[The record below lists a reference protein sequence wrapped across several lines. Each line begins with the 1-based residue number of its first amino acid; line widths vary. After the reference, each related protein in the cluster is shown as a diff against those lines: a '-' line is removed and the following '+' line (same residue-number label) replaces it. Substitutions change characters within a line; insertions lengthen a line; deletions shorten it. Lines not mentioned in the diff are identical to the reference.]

1 MPISRGKS
9 KIEMC
14 RRGTK
19 DHTAAAAQAKEK
31 REDSRMNDIL
41 VKKVLTPV
49 TKLMVV
55 KNPYV
60 AAKAQPGQF
69 IILRVRENGERIPL
83 TIADYDREKGTV
95 TLVFQE
101 VGLTTRLLGQLNVGD
116 CILNLVGPLGVPAE
130 LPEKGTVVVIGGGVG
145 VAPCLP
151 KVKELHRRGVNV
163 ISILAARSQD
173 LIILEDEMA
182 ACSNK
187 VYICTDDG
195 SRGFH
200 GFPSDFLKKLVVEEG
215 LKVDEVVVIGPMPAM
230 RAVCETTRPL
240 GLKTW
245 VSMNP
250 IMVDGTGMCGACRV
264 TVGGKT
270 KFCCVD
276 GPMFDGHEVDWAEAW
291 RRAGVYRDEEK
302 VANERCASCGGDN

>member
-1 MPISRGKS
+1 MSVA
-9 KIEMC
+9 
-14 RRGTK
+14 TK
-19 DHTAAAAQAKEK
+19 AKYT

-49 TKLMVV
+49 TKLIVV

-83 TIADYDREKGTV
+83 TIADYDREKSTI

-101 VGLTTRLLGQLNVGD
+101 VGLTTRLLGQLEVGD
-116 CILNLVGPLGVPAE
+116 SILNLVGPLGVPAE
-130 LPEKGTVVVIGGGVG
+130 LPATGTVVVVGGGGG

-151 KVKELHRRGVNV
+151 KCKELHNRGVKV
-163 ISILAARSQD
+163 VSIMGARSKD
-173 LIILEDEMA
+173 LIILEDEVRA
-182 ACSNK
+182 ASQE
-187 VYICTDDG
+187 VHICTDDG

-200 GFPSDFLKKLVVEEG
+200 GFVSDKLKALIEDG
-215 LKVDEVVVIGPMPAM
+215 LKMDEVVAIGPMPMM
-230 RAVCETTRPL
+230 RATCEVTKAY
-240 GLKTW
+240 GIKTW

-276 GPMFDGHEVDWAEAW
+276 GPMFDGHEVDWQEAW

-302 VANERCASCGGDN
+302 TANERCANCGGDN

>member
-1 MPISRGKS
+1 
-9 KIEMC
+9 
-14 RRGTK
+14 
-19 DHTAAAAQAKEK
+19 
-31 REDSRMNDIL
+31 MNDIL

-49 TKLMVV
+49 TKLVVV

-83 TIADYDREKGTV
+83 TIAGYDRSAGTV

-101 VGLTTRLLGQLNVGD
+101 VGLTTRLLGQLEVGD

-130 LPEKGTVVVIGGGVG
+130 LPEKGTVVALGGGVG
-145 VAPCLP
+145 VAPILP
-151 KVKELHRRGVNV
+151 KCKEMKKRGVHV
-163 ISILAARSQD
+163 ISIIGARSKD
-173 LIILEDEMA
+173 LIILEDEIRA
-182 ACSNK
+182 ASDE
-187 VYICTDDG
+187 VYVTTDDG
-195 SRGFH
+195 SRDFH
-200 GFPSDFLKKLVVEEG
+200 GFVSDKLKELILGG
-215 LKVDEVVVIGPMPAM
+215 LKPDEVIAIGPMPMM
-230 RAVCETTRPL
+230 RATCDVTKVF

-264 TVGGKT
+264 TVGGQT

-276 GPMFDGHEVDWAEAW
+276 GPMFDGHQVDWQEAW
-291 RRAGVYRDEEK
+291 RRANVYRDEEK
-302 VANERCASCGGDN
+302 VANERCACGGDK